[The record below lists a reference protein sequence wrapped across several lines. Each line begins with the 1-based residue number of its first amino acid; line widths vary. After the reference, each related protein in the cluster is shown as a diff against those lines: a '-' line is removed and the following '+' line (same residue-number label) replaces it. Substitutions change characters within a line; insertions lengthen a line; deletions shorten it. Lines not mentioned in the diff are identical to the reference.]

1 MFLTT
6 KPLSPAHFFFIKK
19 VQSSNKNLR
28 KRKQLDIMRKVL
40 FLLPMSLSSSVP
52 RFFCATEMT
61 RQQDGSS
68 FSAADSQRWTVRSR
82 RGCDSPCSHQEMEGQ
97 ENEGRSQQ
105 ERGFIAVLSC
115 IQQTSAKARKSLCC

>member
-28 KRKQLDIMRKVL
+28 KRKQLDIIRKVL
-40 FLLPMSLSSSVP
+40 FLLPLSLSSSVP
-52 RFFCATEMT
+52 RFFCVTEMT
-61 RQQDGSS
+61 KQQDGSS
-68 FSAADSQRWTVRSR
+68 FSAADSQRWAVVLLALTRRWKVRK
-82 RGCDSPCSHQEMEGQ
+82 
-97 ENEGRSQQ
+97 NEGRSQQ

-115 IQQTSAKARKSLCC
+115 IQQTSAKAR